1 MTRTKT
7 PAIAT
12 RRQNS
17 NSRKTAERRVLVI
30 SHSHPELTKGGAE
43 IAAYNQYAA
52 LAADAPETTWFLG
65 CSRDATGQHVGA
77 VFSQPFGPQE
87 YVYACGGF
95 DWFNFSNMDARFPD
109 EFRALLQE
117 LRPDEVHFHHYINI
131 GLEAILHVRE
141 MLPNCRITMTLH
153 EYLAICH
160 HYGQMVT
167 KPALTPCHGASP
179 RKCVKCFPEKA
190 PEDFF
195 LRKRYVD
202 RFFELVDDFISPSQ
216 FLAGRYQEW
225 GVSSSKM
232 TVQENIIRM
241 PTIPP
246 RTVAQTDLKSR
257 PLRVGFFG
265 QISKLK
271 GINVLLA
278 AAALLNVESDLGFV
292 FEIYGDDS
300 GQPPEFQQDFRDGL
314 KKAGLNV
321 IYRGPYDRLTV
332 GHLMSSLDAVV
343 VPSIWWENSPVVI
356 QEAQA
361 CGVHLLCS
369 DIGGMAEKIAAAPT
383 TGTLFPVG
391 NHIALCDALRQLRSR
406 MGLSPPSIGQ
416 QLTRQVSAGVNV

>member
-1 MTRTKT
+1 
-7 PAIAT
+7 
-12 RRQNS
+12 
-17 NSRKTAERRVLVI
+17 VLVI

-43 IAAYNQYAA
+43 IAAYNHYLQCAESNP
-52 LAADAPETTWFLG
+52 DTTWFLG
-65 CSRDATGQHVGA
+65 CSRDVNGQHVGA

-87 YVYACGGF
+87 YVYACGAF

-109 EFRALLQE
+109 EFRALLSE
-117 LRPDEVHFHHYINI
+117 LKPDEVHFHHYINI

-141 MLPNCRITMTLH
+141 VLPNCRITMTLH

-202 RFFELVDDFISPSQ
+202 RFFELVDDFISPSE

-225 GVSSSKM
+225 GVSSTKM

-246 RTVAQTDLKSR
+246 RNVAQTDLKSR

-278 AAALLNVESDLGFV
+278 AAALLNSDSDLGFV

-300 GQPPEFQQDFRDGL
+300 GQPPEFQQDFREGL
-314 KKAGLNV
+314 KNAGLNV

-369 DIGGMAEKIAAAPT
+369 DIGGMAEKITAAPM

-391 NHIALCDALRQLRSR
+391 NHIALCDVLRQLRSR
-406 MGLSPPSIGQ
+406 LGLSPLSIRENP
-416 QLTRQVSAGVNV
+416 TRQVCAGVNV